1 MLNQT
6 FTWQMIHKWGWDPYC
21 NSPKAI
27 VHQKK
32 KKICCSKLHFIS
44 KIVASN
50 PLGGENV
57 HMLLLPTNIIDAFHL
72 SFYLLKLL
80 KYLVAFLRA
89 FEI

>member
-1 MLNQT
+1 MGPILQLP
-6 FTWQMIHKWGWDPYC
+6 QSYS
-21 NSPKAI
+21 SP
-27 VHQKK
+27 KK
-32 KKICCSKLHFIS
+32 KKFCCSKLHFIS